1 MTSCN
6 RQRIGIAI
14 ALLWMI
20 GLPLQ
25 VSASD
30 YEVHG
35 SVTARYRLQATGQY
49 RYNSV
54 EPIATL
60 DFGNSAMNRVSASVQ
75 GGGFLIVNGHDIH
88 SPFWNIYDTFDAH
101 AVGRLYHAY
110 VNFQD
115 VGPLN
120 TIRIGR
126 QHRYDFEAMYYDGAT
141 FETKPFAGFTLTA
154 YGGMPV
160 HMYENQIGS
169 DPGDWVVGTAL
180 QWRPVDKFQVRFD
193 YVHVR
198 DKASYFQPNL
208 GTREDNLFGGSVW
221 WDIGRHVSLKAD
233 ISAFSNV
240 LRDASVLAAIKFPS
254 RDFNV
259 QLKAYRLLKPYGPHV
274 IDFDMFNFESNLQ
287 AFTEFT
293 GTVYKGFGKHVAMQ
307 LGGSVRQLDTYQTAN
322 AYNNGYLRAFATV
335 TTMGLIAKGLTLSAT
350 GDYYRGENNDL
361 RNNYFGGTFSATQ
374 KFLKDRIRAT
384 IGTTYYYYAYNLYTG
399 LQSNNVQNYY
409 AQLRAKLFGGLEGRL
424 GYRFEHS
431 VNNFNT
437 ADARLTW
444 SF

>member
-1 MTSCN
+1 MKKH
-6 RQRIGIAI
+6 I
-14 ALLWMI
+14 ALVFLLAMI
-20 GLPLQ
+20 GMPVQ
-25 VSASD
+25 ASASD

-35 SVTARYRLQATGQY
+35 SVTAKYRFQGTGQY

-54 EPIATL
+54 EPLATL
-60 DFGNSAMNRVSASVQ
+60 DLGNSAMNHISASVQ
-75 GGGFLIVNGHDIH
+75 GGGFLILNGHDAA

-120 TIRIGR
+120 TIRVGR
-126 QHRYDFEAMYYDGAT
+126 QHRYDFEALYYDGAT
-141 FETKPFAGFTLTA
+141 FETKPFANFTLTA
-154 YGGMPV
+154 FGGMPV

-180 QWRPVDKFQVRFD
+180 QWRPLERFQVRFD

-198 DKASYFQPNL
+198 DKPSYFQANL

-221 WDIGRHVSLKAD
+221 WDINKYVSLKAD

-240 LRDASVLAAIKFPS
+240 LRDTSVLATLKFPAH
-254 RDFNV
+254 DLNF

-293 GTVYKGFGKHVAMQ
+293 GTVYKGFGKHVAVQ
-307 LGGSVRQLDTYQTAN
+307 LGGSSRQLDAYQVAN
-322 AYNNGYLRAFATV
+322 AYNNGYLRAFSTV
-335 TTMGLIAKGLTLSAT
+335 TLMDLIARGLTLSAT
-350 GDYYRGENNDL
+350 GDYYSGQNNEV

-374 KFLKDRIRAT
+374 KFLKERLRAT
-384 IGTTYYYYAYNLYTG
+384 LGTTYYYYAYNLYTG
-399 LQSNNVQNYY
+399 NQSNNVQNYY
-409 AQLRAKLFGGLEGRL
+409 AQVRAKLIGGLEGRL

-431 VNNFNT
+431 VNNFHT

>member
-1 MTSCN
+1 MALSDLKRVAKAITLLCL
-6 RQRIGIAI
+6 IGA
-14 ALLWMI
+14 
-20 GLPLQ
+20 PLQ
-25 VSASD
+25 VWAAD

-35 SVTARYRLQATGQY
+35 SITARYRLQATGQY

-60 DFGNSAMNRVSASVQ
+60 DFGNSAMNRITASVQ
-75 GGGFLIVNGHDIH
+75 GGAFLILSGNDVSN
-88 SPFWNIYDTFDAH
+88 PFRNVYNSFNSD

-120 TIRIGR
+120 TIRVGR
-126 QHRYDFEAMYYDGAT
+126 QHRYDFEALYYDGAT
-141 FETKPFAGFTLTA
+141 FETKPFANFTLTA
-154 YGGMPV
+154 FGGMPV

-180 QWRPVDKFQVRFD
+180 QWRPLDRFQMRFD

-198 DKASYFQPNL
+198 DKPSYFQANL

-221 WDIGRHVSLKAD
+221 WDINKYVSLKAD

-240 LRDASVLAAIKFPS
+240 LRDGSALAVFKSPS
-254 RDFNV
+254 HDLSI

-274 IDFDMFNFESNLQ
+274 IDFDMFNFEGNLQ
-287 AFTEFT
+287 PFTEFT
-293 GTVYKGFGKHVAMQ
+293 GTVYKGLGKHVAIQ
-307 LGGSVRQLDTYQTAN
+307 VGGSTRQLDTYQVAS
-322 AYNNGYLRAFATV
+322 AYNQGYTRAFATV
-335 TTMGLIAKGLTLSAT
+335 TTMDLIAHGLTLSAT
-350 GDYYRGENNDL
+350 GDYYRGQNNEL
-361 RNNYFGGTFSATQ
+361 KNNYFGGTFSATQ
-374 KFLKDRIRAT
+374 KLFKERLRAT
-384 IGTTYYYYAYNLYTG
+384 IGTTYYYYAYNLYSG
-399 LQSNNVQNYY
+399 LESNNVQNYY
-409 AQLRAKLFGGLEGRL
+409 AQLRAKLSGRLEGRL